1 MKKKRIFLGLFILS
15 LAVFLLEKE
24 GVLRPLKG
32 QIDFLLN
39 PGKAAFYS
47 LTKKPTLFFESL
59 SVKREKVEK
68 MEKVKRELAA
78 CTFKINNLEK
88 ENEDLR
94 RLLQA
99 PLPKNWAFLPA
110 KVLGK
115 KRYLAIDKGDRDG
128 VFSGMIAVFEN
139 FLVGK
144 VVKTNSFSSQVALP
158 FDSEKKIPAK
168 TEKGAR
174 GLIEGR
180 AGSRIF
186 LSKVLQK
193 ETLEVGDLVVTT
205 GEGDWLP
212 DLLIGKVK
220 ITAKETKEPFQE
232 VEIDPFLDYGS
243 LTTVFLVKQ

>member
-1 MKKKRIFLGLFILS
+1 MKEKRIFLALFILS
-15 LAVFLLEKE
+15 LALFLLEK
-24 GVLRPLKG
+24 GGALRPLKG
-32 QIDFLLN
+32 HIDSILN
-39 PGKAAFYS
+39 PWKADFYS
-47 LTKKPTLFFESL
+47 LTKKPALFFESL
-59 SVKREKVEK
+59 RVKSETVKRV
-68 MEKVKRELAA
+68 EKVKRELVA
-78 CTFKINNLEK
+78 CQLKVNNLEQ

-115 KRYLAIDKGDRDG
+115 KRYLAVDKGDRDG
-128 VFSGMIAVFEN
+128 VFLGMIAVFEN

-144 VVKTNSFSSQVALP
+144 VVKTNPLSSQVALP

-180 AGSRIF
+180 TGNKIF
-186 LSKVLQK
+186 LTKVLQK
-193 ETLEVGDLVVTT
+193 EVLEVDDLVVTT

-220 ITAKETKEPFQE
+220 VTSQETKEPFQE
-232 VEIDPFLDYGS
+232 VEIEPFLDYGR
-243 LTTVFLVKQ
+243 LMTVFLVKE